1 MDRHQVKPAP
11 GRPRSQQAMEAVL
24 TAVRQLLQTSAYKEL
39 TMEGIAKAAGVGK
52 PTLYRWWPNIA
63 SIVMDVMTRQAQ
75 HDIRVP
81 DTGSLESDLLLYIG
95 DTCRSL
101 TQGGAGGIMRSLM
114 AEAQFDEGFAQIFR
128 ESFISSRRAMLIAL
142 LQRGAARGELQKDA
156 DLELLADL
164 CYGPIWYRLL
174 NDHASLDEPFVQAI
188 TAHIIMRG

>member
-24 TAVRQLLQTSAYKEL
+24 TAVRQLLQTSTYKEL

-63 SIVMDVMTRQAQ
+63 SIVMDVMKQQAL
-75 HDIRVP
+75 HDIGVP

-101 TQGGAGGIMRSLM
+101 TQGAGGIMRSLM
-114 AEAQFDEGFAQIFR
+114 AEAQFDDGFAQIFR

-142 LQRGAARGELQKDA
+142 LQRGAARGELPKDA

-174 NDHASLDEPFVQAI
+174 NGHGSLDEPFVQAI
-188 TAHIIMRG
+188 TAHIIRRC

>member
-1 MDRHQVKPAP
+1 MDRHQVKPAL

-63 SIVMDVMTRQAQ
+63 SIVMDMMTQQAH
-75 HDIRVP
+75 HDIGVP

-101 TQGGAGGIMRSLM
+101 TQGAGGIMRSLM
-114 AEAQFDEGFAQIFR
+114 AEAQFDDGFAQIFR
-128 ESFISSRRAMLIAL
+128 ESFISSRRATLIAL
-142 LQRGAARGELQKDA
+142 LQRGAARGELQEGA

-174 NDHASLDEPFVQAI
+174 NGHASLDEPFVQAI

>member
-1 MDRHQVKPAP
+1 MDRHQVNLAK

-63 SIVMDVMTRQAQ
+63 SIVMDVMTQQAH
-75 HDIRVP
+75 HDIGVP

-101 TQGGAGGIMRSLM
+101 TQGAGGIMRSLM
-114 AEAQFDEGFAQIFR
+114 AEAQFDDGFAQIFR
-128 ESFISSRRAMLIAL
+128 ESFISSRRAALIAL

-174 NDHASLDEPFVQAI
+174 NGHASLDEPFVHAI